1 MQYLFTERAHLMCP
15 HMCFGVVMT
24 VQHPYAVARI
34 RDTVSRLST
43 AHPFLN
49 VLLEYEEERNA
60 YGYRVTERAQVELLL
75 KNQEISGIDAPEIMD
90 EYGRLT
96 ERDWNLPEEG
106 MLKIAAW
113 RMGENTCFLLVFHHL
128 NLKSLFQKILKE
140 ACLLLKS

>member
-1 MQYLFTERAHLMCP
+1 MNA
-15 HMCFGVVMT
+15 
-24 VQHPYAVARI
+24 
-34 RDTVSRLST
+34 
-43 AHPFLN
+43 
-49 VLLEYEEERNA
+49 LLGYEEEKNA

-113 RMGENTCFLLVFHHL
+113 WMGENTCFLLVFHHL
-128 NLKSLFQKILKE
+128 LADGRGALHLSEELADDYALDRKPAFALEHLISAKDLPENSRMPFISRFLSSSQVNPGPPK
-140 ACLLLKS
+140 